1 MSERKEKDAGFDLN
15 QAEKKHKIQADNP
28 MKTSK
33 RLFSYFKYNKKL
45 FYAGLL
51 IIIVSTIIQVLSNGM
66 LEPVINAV
74 AVDRDYDAFVQNI
87 TLMAGMFVL
96 VVVGQYLGSRF
107 MAVLAHK
114 TVYIIRDELNKK
126 VLSLPISYYDSTSH
140 GGIMSTFTNDVDIL
154 IQSLE
159 QSVTSIILSA
169 ITFFGTL
176 IMMARISIKLTSI
189 ILLFIVLMGLLMRF
203 IARMSGKFYRRRQ
216 AMTAEMNG
224 YVEEMISAQK
234 VVKVF
239 NYEDRA
245 ISAFDKNADEL
256 RLAST
261 RASTFGVMAMPVLGN
276 FSYLMYSAIAM
287 TGAFDIMSA
296 TITIGALTAFLQYT
310 RNISRPMM
318 QVSQQLNAIFASIA
332 GAERIFEVLD
342 LDEEAMEGDVRL
354 QADCEGRKSLCW
366 SVPDGKGSY
375 ELVPVK
381 GDVRFYDVDFG
392 YNPGSLV
399 LKDVSLYAE
408 PGQKIAFVGSTGA
421 GKTTITNLINRF
433 YDISGGS
440 IQVDGI
446 DINRINK
453 YDLRSIMSVVLQ
465 DVRLFSGTI
474 AENIRYGRLDATDLE
489 VVEAAKTANA
499 HTFISKLEDG
509 YLTEINSSGGA
520 LSQGEQQLLSIARAA
535 VADPVILIMDE
546 ATSSVDTRTEKL
558 ISQGMDALMEGR
570 TTFVIAHRLSTVRD
584 ADAIIVLEQGE
595 IVERGNHDE
604 LMALQGRYY
613 DLNVGVAELD

>member
-1 MSERKEKDAGFDLN
+1 MSERKGENAGFN
-15 QAEKKHKIQADNP
+15 MNEAEKKHKIQADNP

-33 RLFSYFKYNKKL
+33 RLFGYFKYNRKL
-45 FYAGLL
+45 FYAGL
-51 IIIVSTIIQVLSNGM
+51 IIIIISTIIQVLSNGM
-66 LEPVINAV
+66 LEPVVDSV
-74 AVDRDYDAFVQNI
+74 AVHRNFDAFVQNVTI
-87 TLMAGMFVL
+87 MAGMFFL
-96 VVVGQYLGSRF
+96 VVLGQYFGSRY
-107 MAVLAHK
+107 MAILAHK
-114 TVYIIRDELNKK
+114 TVYIIRDELNRK
-126 VLSLPISYYDSTSH
+126 VLSLPISYYDGTSH
-140 GGIMSTFTNDVDIL
+140 GTIMSTFTNDVDIL

-159 QSVTSIILSA
+159 QSVSSILLSA

-176 IMMARISIKLTSI
+176 IMMARISLKLTLI
-189 ILLFIVLMGLLMRF
+189 IFLFIILMGLLMRF
-203 IARMSGKFYRRRQ
+203 IAKMSGKYYRRRQ

-239 NYEDRA
+239 NYEERA
-245 ISAFDKNADEL
+245 IESFDKNADEL

-287 TGAFDIMSA
+287 TGAFDIMA
-296 TITIGALTAFLQYT
+296 GAITIGALTAFLQYT
-310 RNISRPMM
+310 RNITRPLM
-318 QVSQQLNAIFASIA
+318 QVSQQLNAIFAAIA

-342 LDEEAMEGDVRL
+342 LSEEEMDGDVRL
-354 QADCEGRKSLCW
+354 QDNCEGRKNLCW
-366 SVPDGKGSY
+366 SVPDGKGGY
-375 ELVPVK
+375 ELVPVI

-440 IQVDGI
+440 IKIDGI

-453 YDLRSIMSVVLQ
+453 KDLRSIMSVVLQ

-474 AENIRYGRLDATDLE
+474 ADNIRYGRLDATDLE
-489 VVEAAKTANA
+489 VVDAAKTANA
-499 HTFISKLEDG
+499 HAFISKLQDG

-558 ISQGMDALMEGR
+558 ISKGMDALMEGR

-604 LMALQGRYY
+604 LMALKGRYY
-613 DLNVGVAELD
+613 DLNVGVAELE